1 MTGFCNLKR
10 SMRNNRYTLAI
21 RKLLLP
27 IKGLVSTHDNLAFM
41 PSKKKSIKRLNFL
54 LYVCRYKQKKV
65 LYIRPITGTKAHN
78 SLLVIK

>member
-10 SMRNNRYTLAI
+10 SMRNNRYILAV

-41 PSKKKSIKRLNFL
+41 PSKKRSIKRLNFF
-54 LYVCRYKQKKV
+54 LYVGTNKKKV
-65 LYIRPITGTKAHN
+65 LYIRPITSTKAHN

>member
-10 SMRNNRYTLAI
+10 SMRNNRYILAV

-41 PSKKKSIKRLNFL
+41 PSKKKKTYKKAQFFAIR
-54 LYVCRYKQKKV
+54 RYKQKKS
-65 LYIRPITGTKAHN
+65 
-78 SLLVIK
+78 SLH